1 MIVKMKWTD
10 LIQKINSGGRL
21 FPYQGFSEDGMC
33 SLLEEIDTLYIEQFG
48 ETELTPYDI
57 PTGFLPTFKYISQY
71 FMNPS
76 RKIPE
81 VKNVWTGLNIYCS
94 SYVVEDLSPINEVY
108 LRLLQYVGFY
118 KKILTDKGFARRVVT
133 HRDYRNAGHNESTN
147 KNIYSE
153 TPQVHLTDFDN
164 IINYVS
170 NATKN
175 EDEGDSNTYGD
186 SDLTVDSKSY
196 EEAEKNL
203 KLIFHSELIE
213 YITSIPHIIY
223 SLYALDSMPVDG
235 IAEEV
240 RNYFKALYERR

>member
-1 MIVKMKWTD
+1 MIVKMKWED
-10 LIQKINSGGRL
+10 LMDKINRNGRL
-21 FPYQGFSEDGMC
+21 FNLPQYLSTDGMYLLLNEIDNLLSSEIGTQSINDMLANNYAYIC
-33 SLLEEIDTLYIEQFG
+33 SSLLNKT
-48 ETELTPYDI
+48 
-57 PTGFLPTFKYISQY
+57 SQEPP
-71 FMNPS
+71 FT
-76 RKIPE
+76 
-81 VKNVWTGLNIYCS
+81 VKNIWKDLPIYCS
-94 SYVVEDLSPINEVY
+94 SYSIEDLSYINMVY
-108 LRLLQYVGFY
+108 LQLLQYVGFY
-118 KKILTDKGFARRVVT
+118 KKILTDKGLARKVVT

-153 TPQVHLTDFDN
+153 TPQVHLADFDS

-196 EEAEKNL
+196 EEAEKNM
-203 KLIFHSELIE
+203 KYVYSMELAN
-213 YITSIPHIIY
+213 YIRSIPHIIY
-223 SLYALDSMPVDG
+223 SIYALDSMPVDG